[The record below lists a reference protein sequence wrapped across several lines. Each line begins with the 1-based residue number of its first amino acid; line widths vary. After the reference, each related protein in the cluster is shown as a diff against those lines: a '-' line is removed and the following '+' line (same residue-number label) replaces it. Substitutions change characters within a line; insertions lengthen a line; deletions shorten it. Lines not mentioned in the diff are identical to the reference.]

1 MKEKDRDILAA
12 MPELKKMPYSVPEG
26 YFDTFMSQAV
36 PYKEKEIGL
45 IGRLM
50 PYAAMAAVF
59 VFLVTAGTFF
69 LQRTS
74 PAEEFT
80 HEDFLVFSSGIANS
94 EYYESM
100 NQIADADLA
109 DEDIIA
115 YLIYSGISAEE
126 IELYK

>member
-1 MKEKDRDILAA
+1 MKEMERDILAA
-12 MPELKKMPYSVPEG
+12 KPELKKMPYSVPEG
-26 YFDTFMSQAV
+26 YFETFKAQAV

-45 IGRLM
+45 VGRLM
-50 PYAAMAAVF
+50 PYVAMAAVF

-80 HEDFLVFSSGIANS
+80 HEDFLVFSSGISNS

-109 DEDIIA
+109 EEDIIA

>member
-1 MKEKDRDILAA
+1 MERDILAA
-12 MPELKKMPYSVPEG
+12 KPELKKMPYSVPEG
-26 YFDTFMSQAV
+26 YFETFKAQAV

-45 IGRLM
+45 VGRLM
-50 PYAAMAAVF
+50 PYVAMAAVF

-80 HEDFLVFSSGIANS
+80 HEDFLVFSSGISNS

-109 DEDIIA
+109 EEDIIA

>member
-26 YFDTFMSQAV
+26 YFGTFKSQAV

>member
-26 YFDTFMSQAV
+26 YFDTFKSQAV

-100 NQIADADLA
+100 NQIADAGLA

>member
-1 MKEKDRDILAA
+1 MKMKLEKFEYTHALQMGDMVFKVRE
-12 MPELKKMPYSVPEG
+12 M
-26 YFDTFMSQAV
+26 V

>member
-1 MKEKDRDILAA
+1 MDRDILAA
-12 MPELKKMPYSVPEG
+12 KPELKNMPYCVPEG
-26 YFDTFMSQAV
+26 YFETFKAQAV
-36 PYKEKEIGL
+36 PYREKEIGL
-45 IGRLM
+45 VGRLM

-74 PAEEFT
+74 PVEEFT
-80 HEDFLVFSSGIANS
+80 HEDFLVFSSGISNS

-100 NQIADADLA
+100 NQIADAGLA

>member
-26 YFDTFMSQAV
+26 YFDTFKSQAV

-45 IGRLM
+45 IGRFM

>member
-1 MKEKDRDILAA
+1 MDRDILAA
-12 MPELKKMPYSVPEG
+12 KSELKNMPYSVPEG
-26 YFDTFMSQAV
+26 YFETFKAQAV
-36 PYKEKEIGL
+36 PYREKEIGL
-45 IGRLM
+45 VGRLM
-50 PYAAMAAVF
+50 PYVAMAAVF

-80 HEDFLVFSSGIANS
+80 HEDFLVFSSGISNS

-115 YLIYSGISAEE
+115 YLIYSGIRAEE

>member
-1 MKEKDRDILAA
+1 MDRDILAA
-12 MPELKKMPYSVPEG
+12 KPELKEMPYSVPEG
-26 YFDTFMSQAV
+26 YFETFKAQAV

-45 IGRLM
+45 VGRLM
-50 PYAAMAAVF
+50 PYVAMAAVF

-74 PAEEFT
+74 PVEEFT
-80 HEDFLVFSSGIANS
+80 HEDFLVFSSGISNS

-109 DEDIIA
+109 EEDIIA
-115 YLIYSGISAEE
+115 YLIYSGIRAEE

>member
-26 YFDTFMSQAV
+26 YFDTFKSQAV

>member
-1 MKEKDRDILAA
+1 MDRDILAA
-12 MPELKKMPYSVPEG
+12 ELKLKKMPYSVPEG
-26 YFDTFMSQAV
+26 YFDTFKAQAV

-45 IGRLM
+45 VGRLM

-80 HEDFLVFSSGIANS
+80 HEDFLVFSSGIPNS

-100 NQIADADLA
+100 TQIADADLA

>member
-1 MKEKDRDILAA
+1 MERDILAA
-12 MPELKKMPYSVPEG
+12 KSELKNMPYSVPEG
-26 YFDTFMSQAV
+26 YFETFKAQAV
-36 PYKEKEIGL
+36 PYREKEIGL
-45 IGRLM
+45 VGRLM
-50 PYAAMAAVF
+50 PYVAMAAVF

-80 HEDFLVFSSGIANS
+80 HEDFLVFSSGISNS

-109 DEDIIA
+109 EEDIIA

>member
-1 MKEKDRDILAA
+1 MERDILAA
-12 MPELKKMPYSVPEG
+12 KPELKNMPYSVPEG
-26 YFDTFMSQAV
+26 YFETFKAQAV

-45 IGRLM
+45 VGRLM
-50 PYAAMAAVF
+50 PYVAMAAVF

-80 HEDFLVFSSGIANS
+80 HEDFLVFSSGISNS

-109 DEDIIA
+109 EEDIIA